1 MWGWGQEEGCDLAH
15 RLGRGNV
22 TAIRPQVL
30 LVEGDQVLQSLIW
43 NMLSYS
49 GQVIVAGE
57 GKVARSKEGGE
68 VEWQE
73 QEVAGGSI
81 SCLLA
86 EGETLW
92 CAGAG
97 CQVLHL
103 DWRAPP
109 GSCTLS
115 SPKEQGTGW
124 LDAALLLH
132 KGEVSV
138 ASLESG
144 GLVRLWDP
152 RNLATDRGQIR
163 CDLCGDKVAWLG
175 ALEQHV
181 MKTHDY
187 SCPPGWQHP
196 SV

>member
-1 MWGWGQEEGCDLAH
+1 M
-15 RLGRGNV
+15 
-22 TAIRPQVL
+22 
-30 LVEGDQVLQSLIW
+30 EGDQVLQSLIW

-49 GQVIVAGE
+49 DQVIVAGE
-57 GKVARSKEGGE
+57 GKVARSKEGGG

-86 EGETLW
+86 EGETVW

-97 CQVLHL
+97 GQVLHL

-109 GSCTLS
+109 ASCTLS
-115 SPKEQGTGW
+115 SHKEQATGW

-152 RNLATDRGQIR
+152 RNLGTDRGQIR
-163 CDLCGDKVAWLG
+163 CDLCGDKVAWPG
-175 ALEQHV
+175 ALKQHV
-181 MKTHDY
+181 MKTHE
-187 SCPPGWQHP
+187 SNCPPGWQHLP
-196 SV
+196 V